1 MKRMT
6 LAVLLA
12 LCACG
17 SEPPPPGNV
26 AAAQAP
32 DTAAPPASSAAPA
45 SPEIAAPAAAAEEPP
60 LTVIPNRFAGRWGI
74 TAEDCTSTR
83 GDAKGL
89 MTIEGDRIRFYESI
103 ARPAALTLV
112 GDRRLDGN
120 FSATGEGQ
128 TWTLLMRLELS
139 RDGDSLT
146 RTVDEGDSARSPGGN
161 QFVYRRCP

>member
-1 MKRMT
+1 MKRII
-6 LAVLLA
+6 AALLA

-17 SEPPPPGNV
+17 SEQPPPANSAAEVASDAVAPPGNV
-26 AAAQAP
+26 LAPAPPDSAQQAVAAQ
-32 DTAAPPASSAAPA
+32 D
-45 SPEIAAPAAAAEEPP
+45 EPP
-60 LTVIPNRFAGRWGI
+60 LTVIPDRFAGRWGI

-89 MTIEGDRIRFYESI
+89 MAIERDQIRFYESI
-103 ARPAALTLV
+103 ARPAALTRV
-112 GDRRLDGN
+112 SDRRLDGN
-120 FSATGEGQ
+120 FSANGEGQ

-161 QFVYRRCP
+161 RFVYQRCP